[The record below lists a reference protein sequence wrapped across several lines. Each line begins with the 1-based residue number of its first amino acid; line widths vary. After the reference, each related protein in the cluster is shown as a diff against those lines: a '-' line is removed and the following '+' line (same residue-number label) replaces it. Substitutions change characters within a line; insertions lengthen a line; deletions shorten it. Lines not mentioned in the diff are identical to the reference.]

1 MLLRQNVEGTY
12 RYLHS
17 IHCKLDLEHSPSNK
31 APLKMS
37 MISPYSPY
45 LLRLKRMTVSL
56 KATAFKL
63 TAISTASAFSLAVPA
78 SLVAL
83 GTVGSTTAL
92 AAIPSY
98 SGNPD
103 YRGCATDMT
112 DSGVAQADAIA
123 ACAGARYPGDLGACV
138 VDVNESTGLTANSAL
153 LVCERSRRP
162 KEVSSCT
169 IDIHKAFLTEPS
181 TEVLQNCGRS
191 LMPVRYSRC
200 VVDIVDATDVAV
212 DTALTQCARA
222 GYRPWTLQP
231 RLEGS

>member
-1 MLLRQNVEGTY
+1 
-12 RYLHS
+12 
-17 IHCKLDLEHSPSNK
+17 
-31 APLKMS
+31 MS
-37 MISPYSPY
+37 MIPFYSPY
-45 LLRLKRMTVSL
+45 LLRLKRMAAHLES
-56 KATAFKL
+56 AASRL
-63 TAISTASAFSLAVPA
+63 TAISTASAFSLALPA

-83 GTVGSTTAL
+83 GTVGSTPAV

-103 YRGCATDMT
+103 YRGCATAMT

-138 VDVNESTGLTANSAL
+138 VDVNEFTGLTANSAL

-162 KEVSSCT
+162 TEVADCT
-169 IDIHKAFLTEPS
+169 INIHEAFLTEPS

-191 LMPVRYSRC
+191 ILPARYSRC
-200 VVDIVDATDVAV
+200 VVDILDATEVTV

>member
-1 MLLRQNVEGTY
+1 
-12 RYLHS
+12 
-17 IHCKLDLEHSPSNK
+17 
-31 APLKMS
+31 MS
-37 MISPYSPY
+37 MIPPYSPY
-45 LLRLKRMTVSL
+45 LLRLKRTTARL
-56 KATAFKL
+56 KSATFKL

-83 GTVGSTTAL
+83 GTVGSTSAV

-103 YRGCATDMT
+103 YLGCATDMT
-112 DSGVAQADAIA
+112 NSGVAQADAIA

-153 LVCERSRRP
+153 LICERSRRP
-162 KEVSSCT
+162 KEVASCT

-181 TEVLQNCGRS
+181 ADVLQNCGRS
-191 LMPVRYSRC
+191 ILPTRYSRC
-200 VVDIVDATDVAV
+200 VIDIVDATDVTV
-212 DTALTQCARA
+212 DTALSQCARA

-231 RLEGS
+231 RLEGN